1 MDTIAKVTEMD
12 QTDPADLK
20 DLHQLSQLLSQAH
33 VDVTSIAN
41 HAVYVGAVFWVAIG
55 AIVISAIYFRQKG
68 RSDRIKLLQ
77 TLAEKGQPIPPELLN
92 GADWGRGSVNYIAR
106 GIVLISIGLAMVL
119 FFLAAVGAFSG
130 TMGRS
135 DIVAPFLGAFP
146 LFIGLAYLGIG
157 LYQRR
162 HG

>member
-1 MDTIAKVTEMD
+1 MD
-12 QTDPADLK
+12 QKDAADSKALL
-20 DLHQLSQLLSQAH
+20 DQLNQTLQQSHL
-33 VDVTSIAN
+33 DVTSITN
-41 HAVYVGAVFWVAIG
+41 HALYNGIVFWLVIMV
-55 AIVISAIYFRQKG
+55 IVIAAIYFKQKG
-68 RSDRIKLLQ
+68 NADRIKLLQ

-92 GADWGRGSVNYIAR
+92 GANWGQSKGSVNYIAR
-106 GIVLISIGLAMVL
+106 GIVLISIGLAMIL
-119 FFLAAVGAFSG
+119 FFMAAVGVFSG
-130 TMGRS
+130 TMERD